1 MTLELTDRELD
12 IIADALEC
20 LYDHTVDSEEAEEI
34 ADIFNKVKGTRSY
47 DL

>member
-1 MTLELTDRELD
+1 MTVELTDQELY

-20 LYDHTVDSEEAEEI
+20 LYDHTVDGKEAEEI
-34 ADIFNKVKGTRSY
+34 SDIFNKVKGTRRY